1 MFSLRKTS
9 AFMLIFAFLFIFSC
23 GKSLAGSDAAKDFIN
38 AVKSGNLSTVKN
50 MLDKNPQL
58 ANATGSYTRHLYG
71 EDLVFVSPALHFA
84 IIEGNVEMVKLLLA
98 RGADPEGTNNYGTT
112 PLQTSMTYKHNEI
125 TILLIEKGANVNARV
140 QSGQAEGWTPLRMA
154 AHNGDA
160 HIAEL
165 LIKKGADLNTPD
177 KSGITPLHS
186 AAYFGH
192 INVIKVLLDNK
203 ANVNVRDMDGNTPL
217 TIAIIRNHHQA
228 AELIRSRGGLE

>member
-1 MFSLRKTS
+1 MFSLRKTTTC
-9 AFMLIFAFLFIFSC
+9 MLFFAFFIIFGY
-23 GKSLAGSDAAKDFIN
+23 GKCLANPNNAKDFIN

-71 EDLVFVSPALHFA
+71 EDVVFVSPALHFA
-84 IIEGNVEMVKLLLA
+84 IIEGNAEMVKLLLA
-98 RGADPEGTNNYGTT
+98 RGADPEGANNYGTT
-112 PLQTSMTYKHNEI
+112 PLQASMTYKHNEI
-125 TILLIEKGANVNARV
+125 TMLLIEKGANVNARV

-160 HIAEL
+160 LIAEL
-165 LIKKGADLNTPD
+165 LIKKGADLNAPD

-192 INVIKVLLDNK
+192 VNVIKVLLDNK
-203 ANVNVRDMDGNTPL
+203 ANVNIRDMDGNTPL
-217 TIAIIRNHHQA
+217 KIAIIRNHHQA
-228 AELIRSRGGLE
+228 AELIRSRGGQE